1 MKNALFF
8 KEKLL
13 FAALDV
19 LVGINEQGIYPET
32 QERISLLACEYGID
46 LVISFLNKLQSIFL
60 TNQKERQHT
69 ENKRIRKMK
78 KWLEENHA
86 NPILLENISAE
97 SGMSRTGFSR
107 AYKQLTGDLF
117 SDYLT
122 EIRIRKACL
131 SLLRT
136 DDSVMEV
143 AYQHGFNSDA
153 YFVNV
158 FRKKKGVTPQ
168 NYRKMFIDN
177 QERFK

>member
-1 MKNALFF
+1 MKNTLFF

-13 FAALDV
+13 FAALDA
-19 LVGINEQGIYPET
+19 LVGMNKQEIYPET
-32 QERISLLACEYGID
+32 QERILLLACEYGID
-46 LVISFLNKLQSIFL
+46 HVTSFLNKLQSVFL
-60 TNQKERQHT
+60 TDQKERQHVG
-69 ENKRIRKMK
+69 NKRIRKVK
-78 KWLEENHA
+78 DWLEENHA

-97 SGMSRTGFSR
+97 SGMSPTGFSR

-117 SDYLT
+117 SDCLT

-131 SLLRT
+131 SLIRT
-136 DDSVMEV
+136 DDSIMGV

-158 FRKKKGVTPQ
+158 FRKKKGVTPL

-177 QERFK
+177 QKHFE